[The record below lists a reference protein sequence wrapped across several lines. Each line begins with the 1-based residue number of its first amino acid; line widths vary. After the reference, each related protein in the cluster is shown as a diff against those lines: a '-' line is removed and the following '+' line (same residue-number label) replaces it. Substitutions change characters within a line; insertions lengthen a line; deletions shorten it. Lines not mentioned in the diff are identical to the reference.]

1 MLPRGWK
8 LTWVLSLGLLA
19 MSAWVLAVWGA
30 EEAGVRTW
38 IRATAR
44 SSAFLFLLT
53 FIARPLHRLAAS
65 EQTRWLLKNR
75 RFLGVSVGV
84 SHFLH
89 LIGILWLTNV
99 WPENSQV
106 DIVTLIGGG
115 LGFFFL
121 FAMTLTSSNAAVAAL
136 GKNWRR
142 LHKTGAWYVWFI
154 FVFTGVPQELFSIRT
169 LMEAGML
176 GALALRVVAHF
187 RPRQA

>member
-1 MLPRGWK
+1 MLPRGWR
-8 LTWVLSLGLLA
+8 LTWVLSLGLIA
-19 MSAWVLAVWGA
+19 MSAWVLIVYGS

-44 SSAFLFLLT
+44 SSALLFLLT
-53 FIARPLHRLAAS
+53 FIARPLHRMAAGDA
-65 EQTRWLLKNR
+65 TRWLLKNR

-89 LIGILWLTNV
+89 LIGIVWLSNG
-99 WPENSQV
+99 WPENHQNE
-106 DIVTLIGGG
+106 IVTLIGGG
-115 LGFFFL
+115 LGFVFL

-154 FVFTGVPQELFSIRT
+154 FAFTAIPQEIFSIRT
-169 LMEAGML
+169 LMELGFL
-176 GALALRVVAHF
+176 GALVLRIVAHF
-187 RPRQA
+187 KPRKA